1 MGWEGVI
8 FMLLINLFLS
18 FLRIGFFAIGGAY
31 SFLPLIESEA
41 VHKYHWLT
49 NSEFL
54 EILGSTQMF
63 PGAISIK
70 FATYTGYKIA
80 GIPGAIL
87 ANLGNILAP
96 VIFIVAFTVFY
107 RKFKDSPGIKGS
119 FNMIKLVVFA
129 MIMAVAFKTAD
140 IYKLAE
146 VKSILVVVASFVLF
160 MFTKIHPAFIIAAAG
175 IFGFFWR

>member
-1 MGWEGVI
+1 
-8 FMLLINLFLS
+8 MLLISLFLV

-31 SFLPLIESEA
+31 SFLPLIENEV

-49 NSEFL
+49 NNEFL
-54 EILGSTQMF
+54 EILGATQMF

-70 FATYTGYKIA
+70 FATYTGYKLA

-87 ANLGNILAP
+87 ANLGNISAP
-96 VIFIVAFTVFY
+96 VLFIAVFTVFY
-107 RKFKDSPGIKGS
+107 KKFKDSPGIKGS
-119 FNMIKLVVFA
+119 FSMIRLVVFA

-146 VKSILVVVASFVLF
+146 LKSVLVIFASFGLF